1 MGPDAALVDQIGMSS
16 ERVLDVFSKLAMEP
30 DRSKGCYRNRG
41 RQVRGSERLD
51 KKRRR
56 GPGGELMP
64 SVGLLRGEPIFDPL
78 LIHHW
83 SFRNTRCTRKRYSFR
98 ARTCARKA
106 KFCERGS
113 MSASLLESHRSA
125 ALLLSDAKDQ

>member
-1 MGPDAALVDQIGMSS
+1 MGPDAALVEQIGMSS

-56 GPGGELMP
+56 GPGGEL
-64 SVGLLRGEPIFDPL
+64 
-78 LIHHW
+78 
-83 SFRNTRCTRKRYSFR
+83 
-98 ARTCARKA
+98 
-106 KFCERGS
+106 
-113 MSASLLESHRSA
+113 
-125 ALLLSDAKDQ
+125 